1 MRLLYILESEARQM
15 KKKKLSFKAT
25 DYFVMSVV
33 SNLNKSLLPE
43 I

>member
-1 MRLLYILESEARQM
+1 MRLLYILKYVQM
-15 KKKKLSFKAT
+15 KKKKLSLKAT
-25 DYFVMSVV
+25 DYFVTSGV

>member
-15 KKKKLSFKAT
+15 KKKKLSLKAT
-25 DYFVMSVV
+25 DYFVISVV